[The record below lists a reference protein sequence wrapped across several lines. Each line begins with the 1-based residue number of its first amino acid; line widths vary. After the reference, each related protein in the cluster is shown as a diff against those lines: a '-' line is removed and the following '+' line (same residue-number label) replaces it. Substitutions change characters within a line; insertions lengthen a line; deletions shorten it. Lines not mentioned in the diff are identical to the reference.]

1 MPVQYLTFTL
11 DRHTFGV
18 DILRVQELKGFTA
31 ITPLPNTAPHVRGV
45 MNLRG
50 TIVPVVDLRTR
61 FDLKPGTYNKSTVIV
76 VVSVGARVIGLGVD
90 AVSDVLT
97 LNDGEVQPPPSIGM
111 PIDAQMVSGLAQ
123 LDEQLVVLLDVD
135 RILAPE
141 ELAQTATG

>member
-1 MPVQYLTFTL
+1 MPSQFLTFTL
-11 DRHTFGV
+11 DQHTFGV

-31 ITPLPNTAPHVRGV
+31 ITPLPNTPPHVRGV

-61 FDLKPGTYNKSTVIV
+61 FGLTPGTYTKYTVII

-90 AVSDVLT
+90 AVADVLT
-97 LNDGEVQPPPSIGM
+97 LSDAELQPPPSIGM
-111 PIDAQMVSGLAQ
+111 PIEAHLVSGLAN
-123 LDEQLVVLLDVD
+123 LDEALVVLLDVD

-141 ELAQTATG
+141 ELAQTVAG